1 MARAARNSLTPTARG
16 PWPWAWGGALLG
28 LCAALVLFAPAHWLA
43 RAIDAAS
50 AGRVQLADARGTV
63 WTGSARLVLSG
74 GAGSRDAAALA
85 ERLEWRIRPAR
96 DGLHAALRARCC
108 MSQAWQLTVQ
118 PRWNGL
124 RIAGSD
130 VLSHW
135 PAALLAGLGTPWNT
149 LQPQGQLALSTQGLS
164 AEWNAGRMSL
174 NGRVQLDAAEMS
186 SRLST
191 LRPIGSYRILLQGGD
206 TPTMQLETLAGSSLQ
221 LSGSGRWVGARL
233 HFEGTASA
241 APERVDALSNLL
253 NIIGRR
259 DGARSLIKIG

>member
-1 MARAARNSLTPTARG
+1 MARAARKHFAPTSRG

-28 LCAALVLFAPAHWLA
+28 LVGALLLFAPAHWLA
-43 RAIDAAS
+43 RAIAS
-50 AGRVQLADARGTV
+50 ASNGHVQLADARGTV

-74 GAGSRDAAALA
+74 GEGSRDATALA
-85 ERLEWRIRPAR
+85 ERLEWRIRPASH
-96 DGLHAALRARCC
+96 GLNAALRARCC
-108 MSQAWQLTVQ
+108 MADAWQLAIQ

-124 RIAGSD
+124 RVAGSD

-149 LQPQGQLALSTQGLS
+149 LQPQGQLALSTHGFA
-164 AEWNAGRMSL
+164 AEWNAGRLAL
-174 NGRVQLDAAEMS
+174 NGRVQLDASEMS

-206 TPTMQLETLAGSSLQ
+206 TPTMQLDTLAGSSLQ
-221 LSGSGRWVGARL
+221 LNGSGRWVGARL

-241 APERVDALSNLL
+241 VPERVDALSNLL